1 MARSIVFVNTSGAPW
16 ILHRLGGMAVPAA
29 GTLDVTDLVT
39 DDEMIREIQKGLGT
53 DFDASH
59 YLRVNGVNL
68 SATESK
74 GYGSPN
80 QAGGY
85 PILDSSGTIAD
96 SQHGSRGGGA
106 LHAIATAIATGFES
120 AADKD
125 KTDGIAPLAAR
136 IQNYQF
142 GRSTQVPGSG
152 TLQLLGPGDTTVPVR
167 VNQAGTIVGAS
178 IQVDVVDASRA
189 YQLEVW
195 KNGASVATVAL
206 AASTLGNVRSDIA
219 VAVSA
224 GDLISTFMV
233 QTAGNG
239 ASTFSNLHAMVEVKF

>member
-16 ILHRLGGMAVPAA
+16 ILHRLGGMPVPAA
-29 GTLDVTDLVT
+29 GTYDVTDAVT
-39 DDEMIREIQKGLGT
+39 DDELIREIQKGLSA

-85 PILDSSGTIAD
+85 PILDSSGTVAD
-96 SQHGSRGGGA
+96 SQHGSRGGGT
-106 LHAIATAIATGFES
+106 LHPIATALATGFES
-120 AADKD
+120 ASDKD

-136 IQNYQF
+136 IQTYQY
-142 GRSTQVPGSG
+142 GRSTKVPGEG
-152 TLQLLGPGDTTVPVR
+152 TLQLLGPGDTTVAVR
-167 VNQAGTIVGAS
+167 INRNGTIVGAS

-195 KNGASVATVAL
+195 KNGASIATVSL
-206 AASTLGNVRSDIA
+206 AVSTLGNARSDIA

-224 GDLISTFMV
+224 GDLVSAFVV
-233 QTAGNG
+233 QTSGSG
-239 ASTFSNLHAMVEVKF
+239 ASTFSNQHAMVEVKF